1 MTREIGNSAPP
12 SQYGG
17 QKARNALKDAG
28 AYNGD
33 VRTEKKSNVRHFK
46 ERKVLKN
53 ILMHIW
59 LNCGIIS
66 LNFTRR
72 KRKNSFI

>member
-1 MTREIGNSAPP
+1 MSGNLRDTTSSQKKMTREIGNSAPP

-33 VRTEKKSNVRHFK
+33 VRTEKKVTC
-46 ERKVLKN
+46 VILKREK
-53 ILMHIW
+53 
-59 LNCGIIS
+59 
-66 LNFTRR
+66 F
-72 KRKNSFI
+72 